1 METIFSFIGKLLLMI
16 IALFINAAELVILAC
31 CWVGYKA
38 ANLLYRLFTRIF
50 EVVKV
55 LLSRFNPSTIG
66 K

>member
-1 METIFSFIGKLLLMI
+1 MKAFFGFIGKLLLMI

-31 CWVGYKA
+31 CWIGYKV
-38 ANLLYRLFTRIF
+38 ANLLYRLFTRIY
-50 EVVKV
+50 EIVKD